1 MQAKHTGGPRSRSLV
16 VSATSREDAE
26 LLALDELGS
35 DWKIIDV
42 EGA

>member
-16 VSATSREDAE
+16 FSATSREEAE
-26 LLALDELGS
+26 SLALDELGR